1 VTRTTGLSLVS
12 LTSERRLNR
21 LGSRP
26 VLTANLIRLTIGCE
40 SAENRC
46 HGRSLQLD
54 LVRRAR
60 AVPIW
65 DALQAE
71 IVVLPHQ
78 LNVLRRKS
86 PERIAFTNIDRLV
99 FAGL

>member
-1 VTRTTGLSLVS
+1 
-12 LTSERRLNR
+12 
-21 LGSRP
+21 
-26 VLTANLIRLTIGCE
+26 
-40 SAENRC
+40 
-46 HGRSLQLD
+46 LQLD

>member
-1 VTRTTGLSLVS
+1 LAA
-12 LTSERRLNR
+12 NR
-21 LGSRP
+21 LII
-26 VLTANLIRLTIGCE
+26 VAIGDL
-40 SAENRC
+40 
-46 HGRSLQLD
+46 LQLD

-71 IVVLPHQ
+71 IVVLRHQ

-86 PERIAFTNIDRLV
+86 PERIAFDRSFLL
-99 FAGL
+99 GSLD